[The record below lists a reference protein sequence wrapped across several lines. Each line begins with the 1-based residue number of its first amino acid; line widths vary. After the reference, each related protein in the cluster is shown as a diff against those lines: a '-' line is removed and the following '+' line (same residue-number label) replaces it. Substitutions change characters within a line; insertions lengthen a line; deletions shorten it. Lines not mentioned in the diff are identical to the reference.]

1 MKKQSFP
8 FSGRR
13 ISEISLSEMLP
24 NVFLNQDNPPSEVWL
39 SQLSFCRPGLYLV
52 NAGSGAGKSSL
63 AAYIFGSRTDFAG
76 TLRFDGIDTSGF
88 TIDDWQEIRRRH
100 IAYLPQELS
109 LFPELTA
116 LENVQL
122 KNRLTNHVDDKR
134 IAQWFEKLGIADRMD
149 YPAGRLSIGQM
160 QRVAIIRSLCQPFD
174 FLILDEPVSHLD
186 INNNRIAAEII
197 LEETRRQDAAI
208 IATSVGNPIE
218 LPYTQQLSL

>member
-1 MKKQSFP
+1 M
-8 FSGRR
+8 
-13 ISEISLSEMLP
+13 
-24 NVFLNQDNPPSEVWL
+24 
-39 SQLSFCRPGLYLV
+39 
-52 NAGSGAGKSSL
+52 
-63 AAYIFGSRTDFAG
+63 
-76 TLRFDGIDTSGF
+76 
-88 TIDDWQEIRRRH
+88 
-100 IAYLPQELS
+100 
-109 LFPELTA
+109 
-116 LENVQL
+116 QL
-122 KNRLTNHVDDKR
+122 KNRLTNHVDEKR
-134 IAQWFEKLGIADRMD
+134 ITHWFEKLGIADRMD